1 MIKKVVFFVLAWF
14 WMAQVL
20 PAFGQQQVTV
30 QVFYDSFGQEC
41 SWQIINKLTNAV
53 VLSGG
58 PGTSSSYNY
67 NQTASFQPGEYQFQ
81 AFDSEEDGWNQ
92 GGWYAVTPTSGI
104 STGVISFSDGASQYT
119 DFAVFSSNSTEIGIV
134 SWDAPVSGPGLTSS
148 QIVTVKVR
156 NYGTNSISNFSL
168 SYSIN
173 GGFTSVSES
182 YPGILVPGNVLTYS
196 FSQTANMGTT
206 GQYACIASVTIG
218 GDAYAA
224 NNSISRTVTHVA
236 SIANFPW
243 TENFNSF
250 PPSQWALSGNYNW
263 AGYQSS
269 AAYCNFFAW
278 ENAEASL
285 VTPPINLNQATN
297 LNFGWSSY
305 LNEYSLSDQL
315 TVQISIDNQA
325 SWATIWEKQGNELF
339 TNDGSS
345 LLAPGSYIS
354 ESIDLSSYINN
365 QVYIKFIGSNTSYSC
380 NLFLDYVNV
389 TANAANDL
397 QIVGLAA
404 PAQAGC
410 ELEATEIIQLII
422 KNRGSTPLS
431 NFTLSYTLNGGTTIN
446 EVFPYTL
453 NPGQEY
459 TYYFN
464 TPANF
469 YTPGTYTLQVA
480 AGVSGD
486 ANLSNNTYSY
496 SIKHLAP
503 ISTFPFSED
512 FDAGFSN
519 YFYIDTNLYSTGS
532 IVTSG
537 TNSMVALEG
546 GPLNLNPVWIGGS
559 STTTSAQ
566 AWQINTLHLST
577 LSACQIDASSLSSL
591 ELLFDLKQYYKS
603 GPAYSWFRL
612 VVNGS
617 PVADV
622 NNVTDFNPVTSN
634 ADAFAQLHY
643 DLSSYIGSLITI
655 EFQAANK
662 YYHSFVPGN
671 IAYIDNI
678 LLREIPPPD
687 LGIIDIISPISGC
700 YTSDNQVVTVQIAN
714 LGGTSFSN
722 FPLTFSLNGF
732 NNTEIVLETIEPGDT
747 LLFTF
752 AGGVNLLANGTI
764 SVEISVQDANSA
776 NNTFAEIIEVYP
788 LPVLSLSGIDSSVC
802 VYEPPVTIIANPAGG
817 TFTGNGMNG
826 NIFTAL
832 DAGFGTHEIIYT
844 YTDST
849 NSCSNTISQEVTV
862 NGELVNF
869 SGFTPAPD
877 SIAVYLRVYYNSF
890 YYYQQSWE
898 ILNESGQVVIPE
910 GTGGSVNGYSYN
922 DTIYLAPGTYTF
934 VAHDDAGN
942 GWNNSWYW
950 VIPSTGTETG
960 KVFFTVPNGQT
971 IYSQSTTFVVGENP
985 TYCGSDS
992 PILLTG
998 TPSGGQ
1004 FSGNGIQGNYFYP
1017 GIAGAGNHTITYTYQ
1032 GQNCLGTSSQDV
1044 TILTANIANLGPD
1057 ITICSQLS
1065 TQLSVINPGTGS
1077 TILWNTGS
1085 TANQISV
1092 TQSGNYSITLTS
1104 SNGCQDVDSMN
1115 VTFSQNPQFSFGPSV
1130 TACANDPVVLTAGF
1144 TADSYLWSTGETT
1157 SSITV
1162 TNAGTYGLTVSVNG
1176 CEGSDSIDVVYDT
1189 PSLQMQNT
1197 QSYCIGDSLIL
1208 QADAGYVSYIWS
1220 DASTISSLTVNA
1232 PGTYAV
1238 TVMNSNGCTASQT
1251 ITVTENALPE
1261 INLGPD
1267 QELIDLAIIN
1277 IGNGY
1282 ASILW
1287 SDNTT
1292 SPIHAFDPNLLG
1304 IGVHT
1309 FWVQVS
1315 NASGCTQRD
1324 TIVFTVS
1331 QLYVDQDIDLPSGWS
1346 IFSLYVTP
1354 SALNIATILQSVQAG
1369 IIIVK
1374 NGAGNVYWPSNNLN
1388 AIGNVVTGQGY
1399 QIFMAQTS
1407 TLSVNGALVEPEN
1420 TPLSLPENWSLLGY
1434 LRTSAAPISQI
1445 MSSIS
1450 SSIVIVKD
1458 GNGQVYWPSFSYNGI
1473 GNMNPGQGYQIKT
1486 SGIVSFV
1493 YPSNSTSFQKEEL
1506 KIAIPAWY
1514 ERPATSDQSMT
1525 IGIPLESWNIKP
1537 VMYAEL
1543 GVFNSSEELVGSA
1556 VYLGEFTAIHVN
1568 GKGAYN
1574 SIGLSPGEAYRIRL
1588 ISPDGSLEQEITGI
1602 QFASGDGIY
1611 HTNDIEVIR
1620 EVKIESNV
1628 LQSRIYP
1635 NPAAHTL
1642 MISFNLEDKCDV
1654 KFEIYDSSNRL
1665 ILLENRPML
1674 SAGENQV
1681 SLAIENLASGTYYL
1695 KINKAN
1701 ISEVHTFVKSKM
1713 K

>member
-1 MIKKVVFFVLAWF
+1 MLAWL

-20 PAFGQQQVTV
+20 PAFGQQQVNV

-58 PGTSSSYNY
+58 PGTSNSYNY

-119 DFAVFSSNSTEIGIV
+119 DFAVFSSNATEVGIV
-134 SWDAPVSGPGLTSS
+134 SWVSPVSGPGLTSS

-173 GGFTSVSES
+173 GGFTSVSET

-196 FSQTANMGTT
+196 FSQTANMGST
-206 GQYACIASVTIG
+206 GQYACIATVTLG

-250 PPSQWALSGNYNW
+250 PPSQWTLSGNYNW

-285 VTPPINLNQATN
+285 ITPPINLNQATN

-305 LNEYSLSDQL
+305 LNEYSLTDQL
-315 TVQISIDNQA
+315 TVQISLDNQA
-325 SWATIWEKQGNELF
+325 SWTTIWEKQGNELF
-339 TNDGSS
+339 TNDGST

-380 NLFLDYVNV
+380 NLFMDYVNV

-410 ELEATEIIQLII
+410 ELEANEIVQAII
-422 KNRGSTPLS
+422 KNRGSTSLS
-431 NFTLSYTLNGGTTIN
+431 NFTLSYTLNGGTPVN

-480 AGVSGD
+480 ASVSGD

-532 IVTSG
+532 IVTTG
-537 TNSMVALEG
+537 TNSMIALEG
-546 GPLNLNPVWIGGS
+546 GSLNLNPVWIGGS

-577 LSACQIDASSLSSL
+577 LSACQIDASTLSSL

-612 VVNGS
+612 VVNGN

-622 NNVTDFNPVTSN
+622 NNVTDFNPVTSS
-634 ADAFAQLHY
+634 ADDFEQLHY

-662 YYHSFVPGN
+662 YNHSFLPGN
-671 IAYIDNI
+671 VAYIDNI

-687 LGIIDIISPISGC
+687 LEVIDIISPSSGC
-700 YTSDNQVVTVQIAN
+700 YSSDSQVVTVQIGN
-714 LGGTSFSN
+714 PGGTAFNN
-722 FPLTFSLNGF
+722 FQVTYSINGFSL
-732 NNTEIVLETIEPGDT
+732 TEIVMETIEPGDT
-747 LLFTF
+747 LLYSFT
-752 AGGVNLLANGTI
+752 AGVNLLANSTI
-764 SVEISVQDANSA
+764 SVEISVQDSNAANDSI
-776 NNTFAEIIEVYP
+776 AELIQVYP
-788 LPVLSLSGIDSSVC
+788 LPALSLTGLDSSIC
-802 VYEPPVTIIANPAGG
+802 IYEQPVTISATPSGG
-817 TFTGNGMNG
+817 TFTGNGMG
-826 NIFTAL
+826 NQIFTAS
-832 DAGFGTHEIIYT
+832 DAGFGIHEITYT
-844 YTDST
+844 YIDPT
-849 NSCSNTISQEVTV
+849 NNCSNTISQEVTV
-862 NGELVNF
+862 NGELVSF

-898 ILNESGQVVIPE
+898 ILNESGQVVIPV

-934 VAHDDAGN
+934 VAHDNAGN

-950 VIPSTGTETG
+950 VIPSIGTETG
-960 KVFFTVPNGQT
+960 KVFYTVPNGQT

-998 TPSGGQ
+998 TPLGGQ
-1004 FSGNGIQGNYFYP
+1004 FSGTGIQGNYFYP
-1017 GIAGAGNHTITYTYQ
+1017 GIAGAGNHTVTYTYQ
-1032 GQNCLGTSSQDV
+1032 GQDCLGTSAQDV

-1057 ITICSQLS
+1057 VTICSQLS
-1065 TQLSVINPGTGS
+1065 TQLSVLNPGTGS

-1104 SNGCQDVDSMN
+1104 SNGCQDVDTVT

-1130 TACANDPVVLTAGF
+1130 TACANNPVVLAAGF
-1144 TADSYLWSTGETT
+1144 TADTYLWSTGETT

-1162 TNAGTYGLTVSVNG
+1162 TNAGSYGLTVSLNG
-1176 CEGSDSIDVVYDT
+1176 CSASDLISVNYESPD
-1189 PSLQMQNT
+1189 LQIQDP
-1197 QSYCIGDSLIL
+1197 QSYCVGDSLTI
-1208 QADAGYVSYIWS
+1208 QAGAGFASYSWS
-1220 DASTISSLTVNA
+1220 NASTNSSLTVNG
-1232 PGTYAV
+1232 PGMYAV
-1238 TVMNSNGCTASQT
+1238 TVTDSNGCSASQS

-1277 IGNGY
+1277 IGNSY

-1287 SDNTT
+1287 SDNTS
-1292 SPIHAFDPNLLG
+1292 SPIHAFDPNMLG

-1354 SALNIATILQSVQAG
+1354 SALNIATILQSIQAN

-1374 NGAGNVYWPSNNLN
+1374 NGSGNVYWPSNNLN

-1399 QIFMAQTS
+1399 QIFMAQTA
-1407 TLSVNGALVEPEN
+1407 TLSVNGALIQPEN
-1420 TPLSLPENWSLLGY
+1420 NPLSLPLNWSLLGY
-1434 LRTSAAPISQI
+1434 IRTSPAPISQM

-1450 SSIVIVKD
+1450 SNIVIVKD

-1486 SGIVSFV
+1486 SNIVSLV
-1493 YPSNSTSFQKEEL
+1493 YPSNTTSFQKEEL
-1506 KIAIPAWY
+1506 SVAVPVWY
-1514 ERPATSDQSMT
+1514 EKPAASEQSMT
-1525 IGIPLESWNIKP
+1525 LGIPRESWNVQPAIHS
-1537 VMYAEL
+1537 EL
-1543 GVFNSSEELVGSA
+1543 GVFNSAGEIVGSA

-1574 SIGLSPGEAYRIRL
+1574 SIGLSPGESYQIKL

-1602 QFASGDGIY
+1602 EFTSGDGIY
-1611 HTNDIEVIR
+1611 QESDIEVIR
-1620 EVKIESNV
+1620 EVKIESNA

-1635 NPAAHTL
+1635 NPVAHTL
-1642 MISFNLEDKCDV
+1642 MVSFNLEDKCDV

-1665 ILLENRPML
+1665 IILENRSML

-1681 SLAIENLASGTYYL
+1681 SLAVENLASGTYFL
-1695 KINKAN
+1695 KIYQAK